1 MQFNYLGEI
10 SILMCVYRED
20 NPQYLDKALESVKI
34 QSGFFYEVIIVEDG
48 ILPSELKK
56 VINKFKKLIK
66 IKQIS
71 LNKNV
76 GLPRALNIGLSQS
89 NTKWIARFDSDDIC
103 DINRFKYLNEIIKN
117 HSNEI
122 DVFGTYMKEF
132 EDTVDDQNKIRYVP
146 LKQKDI
152 KKRLILSNPMN
163 HISVVFRRSLIEK
176 YCCQE
181 NQFYPLISG
190 FEDYAL
196 WVKLL
201 NDGVRF
207 RNFPMVTV
215 YARVGNEMLKRRGG
229 LKYILNEMKFRKFSF
244 KYFNIYEK
252 LLLIIITILRIF
264 IFLLPV
270 NLKKKLYKLKRLFLW
285 RKPSLKKL

>member
-270 NLKKKLYKLKRLFLW
+270 NLKKKLYKLKRLFL
-285 RKPSLKKL
+285 

>member
-1 MQFNYLGEI
+1 MQLNYLGEI
-10 SILMCVYRED
+10 SILMCVYRGD

-34 QSGFFYEVIIVEDG
+34 QSGFFYELIIVEDG

-76 GLPRALNIGLSQS
+76 GLPRALNIGLNQS

-132 EDTVDDQNKIRYVP
+132 EDKVDDQNKIRYVP

-176 YCCQE
+176 YCYQE

-201 NDGVRF
+201 NEGVRF

-215 YARVGNEMLKRRGG
+215 YARVGDEMLKRRGG

-252 LLLIIITILRIF
+252 LFLVIITTLRIF
-264 IFLLPV
+264 IFLLPI
-270 NLKKKLYKLKRLFLW
+270 NLKKKLYKLKRLFL
-285 RKPSLKKL
+285 